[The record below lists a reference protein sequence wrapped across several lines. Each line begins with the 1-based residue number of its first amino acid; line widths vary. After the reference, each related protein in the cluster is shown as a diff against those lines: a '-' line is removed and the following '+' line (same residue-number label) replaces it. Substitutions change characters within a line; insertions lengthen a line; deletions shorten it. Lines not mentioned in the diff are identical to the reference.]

1 MNDKLTEK
9 AEKLY
14 ACIKKRGGGAIEEW
28 WLRDQTGLSHG
39 SFCAARKELVAAGL
53 LVLGKDI
60 RKTTYEVRELT
71 GKTGAEN
78 ALTCQK
84 EERAVLTSQPCDGAA
99 LPCQKQHLPET
110 AQAAADKPPAASA
123 AVRSTAIS
131 SDPMRQADELSV
143 ETVQEAEAKQA
154 PRGGDFFF
162 ASPMPHVAGT
172 FFDFDEWT
180 DALMNALGDCLDI
193 SESLVEEGTYTV
205 YSHDYESEDT
215 YHTETTADGF
225 IVN

>member
-1 MNDKLTEK
+1 MDAKLTDK
-9 AEKLY
+9 AERLY
-14 ACIKKRGGGAIEEW
+14 ACIQKKGGIIEEW

-71 GKTGAEN
+71 GKTGAED
-78 ALTCQK
+78 ALTGQK

-110 AQAAADKPPAASA
+110 AQAAADKPPAAPAETTLSPALA
-123 AVRSTAIS
+123 AEPR
-131 SDPMRQADELSV
+131 RQADVLSV
-143 ETVQEAEAKQA
+143 ETVQELD
-154 PRGGDFFF
+154 PRRAARDGDFFV

-205 YSHDYESEDT
+205 YSHDFESEDT
-215 YHTETTADGF
+215 YHTETTSEGF

>member
-71 GKTGAEN
+71 GKTGAED

-99 LPCQKQHLPET
+99 HTCQKQHLPET
-110 AQAAADKPPAASA
+110 AQAAADKPPAAPA
-123 AVRSTAIS
+123 AVRSIAIS
-131 SDPMRQADELSV
+131 SEPMRQADELSV

-205 YSHDYESEDT
+205 YSHDFESEDT
-215 YHTETTADGF
+215 YHTETTSEGF